1 MAGENH
7 VSSNRPHGRV
17 ESRDGLTMGG
27 RGAKA
32 ELKQRGGMEGGAR
45 REEKARMEAGARA
58 AHQHPGLV
66 SDATR
71 TPFSS
76 VVEATQSA
84 ALIRTI

>member
-1 MAGENH
+1 MGEW
-7 VSSNRPHGRV
+7 R
-17 ESRDGLTMGG
+17 GG
-27 RGAKA
+27 RGTKA

-45 REEKARMEAGARA
+45 REEKEEKARMEARAWA
-58 AHQHPGLV
+58 AHQHSGLV